1 MIPLTN
7 PEDDLFALNE
17 GEVNA
22 VELSV
27 SVEETP
33 LTEKQKAD
41 KQRDEALEKSE
52 TNSKKILISFPI
64 WSLILFLIFYV
75 DTPLEATHVRS
86 KRQKLTVD
94 EEILLRREN
103 HEIALEEKRFR
114 MDQEVKNRE
123 FELEKKRLEL
133 EMKKE
138 ERLAEESRRRDEFM
152 GAMCNVLSKLIPK

>member
-1 MIPLTN
+1 
-7 PEDDLFALNE
+7 
-17 GEVNA
+17 
-22 VELSV
+22 
-27 SVEETP
+27 
-33 LTEKQKAD
+33 
-41 KQRDEALEKSE
+41 
-52 TNSKKILISFPI
+52 
-64 WSLILFLIFYV
+64 
-75 DTPLEATHVRS
+75 
-86 KRQKLTVD
+86 VD

-133 EMKKE
+133 EMKRE